1 MTNFSDLG
9 IEAAPPKSF
18 VGDKIPV
25 KKLLNISIEV
35 KDYLIEPSKLKEGT
49 QCLKLQIVKSGE
61 LRVVFT
67 GSKGLLDQI
76 KKVPKE
82 KFPFFTT
89 IREENECFFF
99 S

>member
-9 IEAAPPKSF
+9 IAAAPTKSF
-18 VGDKIPV
+18 
-25 KKLLNISIEV
+25 EV

-49 QCLKLQIVKSGE
+49 LCLKLQIVKSGE

-76 KKVPKE
+76 KQVPKE
-82 KFPFFTT
+82 KLPFFTT
-89 IREENECFFF
+89 IREENECFYF